1 LAVLNPGFE
10 TDDPADPGLPDDWT
24 LDTSSQWTSGGEE
37 AAGYDDGSGA
47 VRPLP
52 SERFE
57 GGWSS
62 NESYVFAFDD
72 PPNLAQVE
80 FAFYNAGVA
89 QGFEGFEDEWGNDG
103 FSFELGSV
111 GAASYDSSTPED
123 VEDFEEEWSA
133 NEDFAFDLTGVSTTS
148 ATYDVADE
156 DVEDFEEEWSAN
168 EDFAFDLTGVSTTS
182 STYDTGVG
190 GGSENFEDFEEVLP
204 EFSVSPDFLLDT
216 FTATA
221 HGLSNGQAVFLR
233 NEDGVLPAGLFE
245 GFKYF
250 VVGASANTFQLA
262 ATSGGAAINFTDN
275 GHGTQY
281 VIPDGAV
288 FWLTVMTTL

>member
-72 PPNLAQVE
+72 PPDLAQVE

-89 QGFEGFEDEWGNDG
+89 QGFESFEDEWGNDG

-111 GAASYDSSTPED
+111 GAASYDSSTP
-123 VEDFEEEWSA
+123 
-133 NEDFAFDLTGVSTTS
+133 
-148 ATYDVADE
+148 E